1 MAVVPLQ
8 AQRAKLSSRAALTLK
23 QLENGMLQQE
33 SVHAFVTLKEDVDPK
48 ALEAYGVKMNSAVGN
63 MATVEIPSK
72 RFGDFVAS
80 GLCSDL
86 DVAQQMYPML
96 DKARAD
102 LGVDY
107 IYNGINLP
115 QGYDG
120 TGVVVG
126 VIDIGFE
133 YGHPSY
139 YDSTGN
145 TLRIRRLWQQ
155 RDTTGMAP
163 EGFSYGSEYTTPEQ
177 ILAAVT
183 DDPTNGHG
191 SHTAGIAAGCGA
203 PDGNGRAYRGM
214 APAAD
219 IVMVSSNMGDVGIFD
234 GVRYIHQYAR
244 SVGKPC
250 VINISLGS
258 NSGPHDGTGYI
269 DTLLENYLYT
279 TPVDSIVVVV
289 SAGNSGSRKQHLNKS
304 FSATDT
310 VVRTFIR
317 GRNNDN
323 FYADIDCWGNVGDE
337 FSVTLSLCDLGNEN
351 PHTSVVELPTV
362 SSTIDSTYSFQL
374 VSPHDSVY
382 YCFFSVNP
390 SSSRNGRPELLFRIA
405 KSGRSAVSD
414 LFMITIMSTSAN
426 VHMWSDNIEFYNDRD
441 AAFANGDYS
450 YTIGGVGANG
460 NAVIS
465 VGSYATRTKRI
476 DGTSITQ
483 TLEGDLS
490 PFSSHGP
497 TWDGRVKPDI
507 CAPGQYL
514 VAAIN
519 TQYLP
524 LYEADYLFDSV
535 FFNGQMHYY
544 VLMQGTSM
552 AAPSATGVVALWMQ
566 NNPSLNVNSV
576 RTMLHS
582 SALNDDFTGTIP
594 TTGSNL
600 WGWGKINAFAGLP
613 ATTVPMY
620 KLEVAT
626 ANYRRGYVT
635 GHGRHPQGQH
645 LIEAFSLDGYAFQ
658 QWSDGSS
665 DNPRVVDLN
674 SDTSFIAYFEESPC
688 DTIRQFPWVATFAEP
703 ALNCWENFGLNE
715 WIFTSPYMLSMGT
728 GRVDNWLLT
737 PQVRVVPQTSF
748 FYTLNGL
755 NEEPDYD
762 SVAVVV
768 VTGDGDTVVLADEY
782 YTTAEDDGE
791 RHVSLTP
798 FAGQTV
804 RVGFHHHAC
813 TMMGFVVLKG
823 ARIDYLQGVGNVE
836 SSQMTIVT
844 SGLRFAIADAPE
856 EPLAVFDAMG
866 RRVLSH
872 PTANGTFSLP
882 SSGVYFVR
890 VGGLPTRKIVAIR

>member
-1 MAVVPLQ
+1 MEKENRVINKLLIMKRFVFFTALLLAVVPLQ

-23 QLENGMLQQE
+23 QLERGMLQQE
-33 SVHAFVTLKEDVDPK
+33 SVQAFVTLKENVGPK
-48 ALEAYGVKMNSAVGN
+48 ALAAYGVKVNSVVGN
-63 MATVEIPSK
+63 MATMEIPTK
-72 RFGDFVAS
+72 RFEDFVSS
-80 GLCSDL
+80 GLCSEL
-86 DVAQQMYPML
+86 DVAQQVYPML

-107 IYNGINLP
+107 IYSGINLP

-145 TLRIRRLWQQ
+145 TLRIKSLWQQ
-155 RDTTGMAP
+155 KDTSGTAP
-163 EGFSYGSEYTTPEQ
+163 EGFSYGSEYTIPEQ

-219 IVMVSSNMGDVGIFD
+219 IVMVGCNMSNVGIFD

-250 VINISLGS
+250 VINISLGA
-258 NSGPHDGTGYI
+258 NSGPHDGTDYC
-269 DTLLENYLYT
+269 DALLENYLYT

-289 SAGNSGSRKQHLNKS
+289 SAGNSGSRRQHLNKS

-310 VVRTFIR
+310 VMQTFIR
-317 GRNNDN
+317 GRNDDN

-337 FSVTLSLCDLGNEN
+337 FSVTLSLCDLDNEN

-362 SSTIDSTYSFQL
+362 SSTIDSTYFFQL
-374 VSPHDSVY
+374 VSPRDSVY
-382 YCFFSVNP
+382 TCYFSVDS
-390 SSSRNGRPELLFRIA
+390 SSSRNGRPEVLLRIA
-405 KSGRSAVSD
+405 KSDRSAVSD
-414 LFMITIMSTSAN
+414 LFMITIKSTSAN
-426 VHMWSDNIEFYNDRD
+426 VHLWSDNIEYYNDGDD
-441 AAFANGDYS
+441 AFVNGDYS

-490 PFSSHGP
+490 PFSSRGP

-514 VAAIN
+514 VSAVNA
-519 TQYLP
+519 QYLP
-524 LYEADYLFDSV
+524 LYEAEYLFDSV
-535 FFNGQMHYY
+535 LFNGQMHYY

-552 AAPSATGVVALWMQ
+552 AAPSATGVVALWLQ

-582 SALNDDFTGTIP
+582 SALYDSFTGTIP
-594 TTGSNL
+594 ATGSNL

-626 ANYRRGYVT
+626 ENYRQGYVT

-645 LIEAFSLDGYAFQ
+645 VIEAFSLEGYAFR
-658 QWSDGSS
+658 QWSDGNR
-665 DNPRVVDLN
+665 DNPRVVDLV
-674 SDTSFIAYFEESPC
+674 SDTVFVAYFE
-688 DTIRQFPWVATFAEP
+688 Q
-703 ALNCWENFGLNE
+703 NE
-715 WIFTSPYMLSMGT
+715 QG
-728 GRVDNWLLT
+728 
-737 PQVRVVPQTSF
+737 
-748 FYTLNGL
+748 
-755 NEEPDYD
+755 
-762 SVAVVV
+762 V
-768 VTGDGDTVVLADEY
+768 VTVEQQGFTV
-782 YTTAEDDGE
+782 
-791 RHVSLTP
+791 S
-798 FAGQTV
+798 
-804 RVGFHHHAC
+804 
-813 TMMGFVVLKG
+813 
-823 ARIDYLQGVGNVE
+823 
-836 SSQMTIVT
+836 T
-844 SGLRFAIADAPE
+844 SGLCFTIAGAPE
-856 EPLAVFDAMG
+856 GRLSVYDIMG
-866 RRVLSH
+866 RRVLFS
-872 PTANGTFSLP
+872 PVANGTFSLP
-882 SSGVYFVR
+882 VAGVYLVS
-890 VGGLPTRKIVAIR
+890 VGDLPTRKIVAIR